1 MLYVY
6 KCYISMK
13 LVNSTSMPQRQH
25 TLPSPK
31 RLVLSLLS
39 AHDLDQVE
47 ISRLLQWGS
56 LFDIDAAAMR
66 VTVGRLTRQGLL
78 RSPQRGLY
86 CIGPE
91 GELITQTARDW
102 VNAEQRIGP
111 WHGEWIMVH
120 TSHLGRSNKTALRAR
135 ERAFR
140 LNGLAEFVAGL
151 WCRPANF
158 NESLPATRARLLSLG
173 LEAEAVI
180 IRAADMPGTGEKEL
194 FALWPR
200 EHLED
205 SYHRHIRSMEK
216 SLSGLGKLSL
226 SRAALE
232 TMLIGEAVIRQ
243 INADPLLPDPMV
255 DSRSRRRMI
264 ALMKRYDRSGRK
276 VWLEFMGS
284 TP

>member
-1 MLYVY
+1 
-6 KCYISMK
+6 MK
-13 LVNSTSMPQRQH
+13 LLDSRSMTKGQH

-47 ISRLLQWGS
+47 ISRLLQWGAR
-56 LFDIDAAAMR
+56 FEIDAAAMR

-78 RSPQRGLY
+78 RSPQRGVY

-91 GELITQTARDW
+91 GELIAQTARDW
-102 VNAEQRIGP
+102 INAEQRIGP
-111 WHGEWIMVH
+111 WRGDWIMVH
-120 TSHLGRSNKTALRAR
+120 TSHLGRSNKVALRAR

-140 LNGLAEFVAGL
+140 LTGLAELVPGL

-158 NESLPATRARLLSLG
+158 NEPLADTRARMLALG

-180 IRAADMPGTGEKEL
+180 LQATDMPGAGAKEM

-200 EHLED
+200 RDLEKCY
-205 SYHRHIRSMEK
+205 SRHIRSMQK
-216 SLSGLGKLSL
+216 SLWGLRKLNL
-226 SRAALE
+226 ADAARE

-255 DSRSRRRMI
+255 DSRTRRDMI
-264 ALMKRYDRSGRK
+264 ELMKHYDRSGREIWLAFMDSSPSK
-276 VWLEFMGS
+276 VRR
-284 TP
+284 